1 MYIHIR
7 LCIYMYVTMYLSI
20 SRNITIAVLQHGI
33 VSFVTSSGRRDGI
46 VSFDYYIAISTHTHA
61 GTHAHTH
68 THYYYYYNSVPIYR

>member
-1 MYIHIR
+1 
-7 LCIYMYVTMYLSI
+7 MYVTMYLSI
-20 SRNITIAVLQHGI
+20 SRNIKVAVLQHGI

-68 THYYYYYNSVPIYR
+68 THTIIIIITLYLYTVKHYQLS